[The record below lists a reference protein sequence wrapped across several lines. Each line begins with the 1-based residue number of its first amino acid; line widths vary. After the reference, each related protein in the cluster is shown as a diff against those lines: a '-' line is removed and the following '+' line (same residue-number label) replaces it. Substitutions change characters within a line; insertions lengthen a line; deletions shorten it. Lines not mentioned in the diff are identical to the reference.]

1 MQVAT
6 PDYTQNILVLA
17 TAAATFS
24 KIIADFVRMTGPKPS
39 YVAPLVAFVSSVLI
53 VLLLLVAQ
61 GIILTWQLG
70 AQSILAG
77 LIAAASAIASAETG
91 KRGNEAQYQ

>member
-1 MQVAT
+1 MQLAA
-6 PDYTQNILVLA
+6 PDYTNNILVLA

-39 YVAPLVAFVSSVLI
+39 WVPPLVAFLSSVAI

-61 GIILTWQLG
+61 GITLNWQLA
-70 AQSILAG
+70 AQSVLAG